1 MGGPWRQHSMEHSTL
16 AGATLHGSASL
27 KPALFEEWTCT
38 LAAQAGPPS
47 HLALTPPSTHPAL
60 GSHIPPPCLSPCPLG
75 PSRSGHISPGTARAL
90 TLTAPAPI
98 PCSLTSSHYFAGAA
112 PVLHPPWLASGLPAH
127 FLRRPLTTPPSL
139 HIPLPLCAPIAL
151 TAPSPHPH
159 RPSLCRRDFAR
170 PAALTPSRLPL
181 SPCAVPLAPP
191 GVCFDVC
198 APLNL
203 HLTRLI
209 PSPAVQPTSAP
220 PHTDALCIPAGRGH
234 LRHRRRGRR
243 HRCRASAQATR
254 AQQRAGTQQR
264 VEGGVRLGHG

>member
-1 MGGPWRQHSMEHSTL
+1 MEHSTL

-139 HIPLPLCAPIAL
+139 HIPLPLCTPIL
-151 TAPSPHPH
+151 PSPHSHRTLTGPRCAGETSPDRPH
-159 RPSLCRRDFAR
+159 SLHLDFR
-170 PAALTPSRLPL
+170 SHPAPCLSLRL
-181 SPCAVPLAPP
+181 
-191 GVCFDVC
+191 VC
-198 APLNL
+198 ALMSVHP
-203 HLTRLI
+203 
-209 PSPAVQPTSAP
+209 
-220 PHTDALCIPAGRGH
+220 
-234 LRHRRRGRR
+234 
-243 HRCRASAQATR
+243 
-254 AQQRAGTQQR
+254 
-264 VEGGVRLGHG
+264 

>member
-1 MGGPWRQHSMEHSTL
+1 MAPALYGAQHSGRRHAARLCLAQAGSLRGVDLHLGRAGRPALSPGSHPAFYSPRPRVAHPAPLSLALPSRPQQVGPHQPWDRPSPDPDRPSPNPLQPHQQPLLCRSRSSSASTL
-16 AGATLHGSASL
+16 ACFWTACALSQATTHHTTLSAH
-27 KPALFEEWTCT
+27 T
-38 LAAQAGPPS
+38 
-47 HLALTPPSTHPAL
+47 
-60 GSHIPPPCLSPCPLG
+60 
-75 PSRSGHISPGTARAL
+75 
-90 TLTAPAPI
+90 TAP
-98 PCSLTSSHYFAGAA
+98 
-112 PVLHPPWLASGLPAH
+112 LHSY
-127 FLRRPLTTPPSL
+127 
-139 HIPLPLCAPIAL
+139 IAL